1 MDTRIN
7 NGIHFKSGL
16 TPQILRVEKNIKPK
30 IVEKYFFNLPT
41 KDLRSFYLT
50 DFKNNKAMATANR
63 LCADIFSNL
72 RKILDY
78 RAGYCS
84 KNLIAPQDLYV
95 YNKGDSEFYKDLEFF
110 ALGSQFA
117 KIENNKPVFELG
129 TVFMPNT
136 VNKLEKLDAWTEDSF
151 KKGATSTPHFM
162 NTIVHEWLHA
172 IFNKTLDNICFEK
185 EFSFNRTND
194 LYCSRKLTKK
204 EKEIVAD
211 LISSYPASCDKNQ
224 YAETFASSWTKFICD
239 SLADDCR
246 TFKQNPLDLVRSTPK
261 EFQKILNKVSNVEFV
276 NYGGSKNGNLSAIKN
291 GQCK

>member
-16 TPQILRVEKNIKPK
+16 TPQILRMEKNIKPK

-95 YNKGDSEFYKDLEFF
+95 YNKGDSESLIYITNHSNPFNDKFSIQYF
-110 ALGSQFA
+110 LGRT
-117 KIENNKPVFELG
+117 KLGYEEL
-129 TVFMPNT
+129 PQ
-136 VNKLEKLDAWTEDSF
+136 
-151 KKGATSTPHFM
+151 
-162 NTIVHEWLHA
+162 
-172 IFNKTLDNICFEK
+172 NIK
-185 EFSFNRTND
+185 M
-194 LYCSRKLTKK
+194 
-204 EKEIVAD
+204 
-211 LISSYPASCDKNQ
+211 
-224 YAETFASSWTKFICD
+224 
-239 SLADDCR
+239 
-246 TFKQNPLDLVRSTPK
+246 
-261 EFQKILNKVSNVEFV
+261 SN
-276 NYGGSKNGNLSAIKN
+276 L
-291 GQCK
+291 